1 MVHTIPG
8 TKKAG
13 KTMGRR
19 VITIG
24 RQYGSNGHRIA
35 KKLSERLGIHYYDK
49 ELIKIAGEMQN
60 ITYEELLKVDEKRA
74 NPWRYPVEDEV
85 QMAKQF
91 RFEPM
96 NDVLFYTQVEIIKD
110 LAAKEDCIIVGRCA
124 NDILKGYEGCR
135 SVFIHAPFEKRV
147 EVIME
152 RASVDEREASL
163 LIKKIDKQRRYYYNY
178 FTDQKWEDMTQYDIC
193 LNSGS
198 VCEEQILDVLA
209 ALYESIL

>member
-1 MVHTIPG
+1 
-8 TKKAG
+8 
-13 KTMGRR
+13 MGRR
-19 VITIG
+19 LITIG
-24 RQYGSNGHRIA
+24 RQYGSNGHNIA
-35 KKLSERLGIHYYDK
+35 KKLSERLGIHCYDK
-49 ELIKIAGEMQN
+49 ELIKIAGQMQN

-85 QMAKQF
+85 QMEKQF

-96 NDVLFYTQVEIIKD
+96 NDVLFYTQMEIIKD

-124 NDILKGYEGCR
+124 NDILKGHEGCR
-135 SVFIHAPFEKRV
+135 SVFIHAPLEKRIGT
-147 EVIME
+147 IME
-152 RASVDEREASL
+152 RASIDEREASL
-163 LIKKIDKQRRYYYNY
+163 LVKKIDKQRRYYYNY

-198 VCEEQILDVLA
+198 ISEGQILDVLA

>member
-1 MVHTIPG
+1 
-8 TKKAG
+8 
-13 KTMGRR
+13 MGRR

-24 RQYGSNGHRIA
+24 RQYGSNGHDIA

-49 ELIKIAGEMQN
+49 ELIKIAGDMQN

-74 NPWRYPVEDEV
+74 NPWRYPVDDDV
-85 QMAKQF
+85 QMSKQF

-96 NDVLFYTQVEIIKD
+96 NDVLFYTQMEIIKD
-110 LAAKEDCIIVGRCA
+110 LARKEDCIIVGRCA
-124 NDILKGYEGCR
+124 NDILKGCEGCR

-147 EVIME
+147 ETIMQ
-152 RASVDEREASL
+152 RASIDEREASL

-178 FTDQKWEDMTQYDIC
+178 FTDLRWEDMTQYDLC

-198 VCEEQILDVLA
+198 IPEEQILDVLA